1 MTPRAQIHIVDDD
14 ASLRTALTRLL
25 NAAGFDAV
33 GYASTGD
40 FLLSRPEGRH
50 GCLLLDVR
58 LPAGPSGLELHA
70 ALGACGIELPVVFMT
85 GHADVPSCVRA
96 MKAGAVDF
104 LEKPINSETL
114 LDTIRRALARDVQQR
129 TARDEADRLS
139 ARFASLSSREKQ
151 VFDRVVSGRLNKQIA
166 DELGVAERTV
176 KAQRAHMM
184 EKLGVGSSAE
194 LGRLAER
201 LLQLRNDRDAGA
213 TPPIP

>member
-1 MTPRAQIHIVDDD
+1 MNAKAQIHIVDDD
-14 ASLRTALTRLL
+14 ASLRTALMRLL

-40 FLLSRPEGRH
+40 FLLSRPEVRH

-70 ALGACGIELPVVFMT
+70 ALGEHGVELPVVFMT

-104 LEKPINSETL
+104 LEKPIKSETL
-114 LDTIRRALARDVQQR
+114 LDTIRRALARDLQQR

-139 ARFASLSSREKQ
+139 ARFASLSPREKQ
-151 VFDRVVSGRLNKQIA
+151 VFDRVVAGRLNKQIA

-176 KAQRAHMM
+176 KAQRAHML
-184 EKLGVGSSAE
+184 EKLGVASSAE

-201 LLQLRNDRDAGA
+201 LLHLRKDRDAGA
-213 TPPIP
+213 AAPIP

>member
-1 MTPRAQIHIVDDD
+1 MTAKPQIHIVDDD
-14 ASLRTALTRLL
+14 ASLRTALIRLL
-25 NAAGFDAV
+25 GAAGFDAV

-40 FLLSRPEGRH
+40 YLLSRPESRH

-58 LPAGPSGLELHA
+58 LPAGPSGLDLHA
-70 ALGACGIELPVVFMT
+70 ALRDLGADPPVVFMT
-85 GHADVPSCVRA
+85 GHADVATCLRA

-104 LEKPINSETL
+104 LEKPIKSETL
-114 LDTIRRALARDVQQR
+114 LEAVRRALALDLRRR
-129 TARDEADRLS
+129 TERTQEE
-139 ARFASLSSREKQ
+139 SLSTKYGSLSPRERQ
-151 VFDRVVSGRLNKQIA
+151 VFDGVIAGKLNKQIA

-201 LLQLRNDRDAGA
+201 LMRIHDFRSLQSEANS
-213 TPPIP
+213 P

>member
-1 MTPRAQIHIVDDD
+1 MSAKPQIHIVDDD
-14 ASLRTALTRLL
+14 ASLRTALIRLL
-25 NAAGFDAV
+25 GAAGFDAV

-40 FLLSRPEGRH
+40 YLLSRPESRH

-58 LPAGPSGLELHA
+58 LPAGPSGLDLHA
-70 ALGACGIELPVVFMT
+70 ALQEHGADLPVVFMT
-85 GHADVPSCVRA
+85 GHADVPTCLRA

-104 LEKPINSETL
+104 LEKPIKSETL
-114 LDTIRRALARDVQQR
+114 LESVRRALALDLQR
-129 TARDEADRLS
+129 RTERTQEESLNTKYG
-139 ARFASLSSREKQ
+139 SLSPRERQ
-151 VFDRVVSGRLNKQIA
+151 VFDGVIAGKLNKQIA

-201 LLQLRNDRDAGA
+201 LMRIRDIRGLQTEANS
-213 TPPIP
+213 P

>member
-1 MTPRAQIHIVDDD
+1 MTTKAQIHIVDDD
-14 ASLRTALTRLL
+14 ASLRTALIRLL
-25 NAAGFDAV
+25 GAAGFDAV

-40 FLLSRPEGRH
+40 YLLSRPESRH

-58 LPAGPSGLELHA
+58 LPAGPSGLDLHA
-70 ALGACGIELPVVFMT
+70 ALRELGADLPVVFMT
-85 GHADVPSCVRA
+85 GHADVPTCLRA

-104 LEKPINSETL
+104 LEKPIKAETL
-114 LDTIRRALARDVQQR
+114 LDAVRRALALDLQR
-129 TARDEADRLS
+129 RTERTQEE
-139 ARFASLSSREKQ
+139 SLSTKYGSLSPRERQ
-151 VFDRVVSGRLNKQIA
+151 VFDGVIAGKLNKQIA

-201 LLQLRNDRDAGA
+201 LMRIRDIRGLQSEANS
-213 TPPIP
+213 P

>member
-1 MTPRAQIHIVDDD
+1 MTTKAQIHIVDDD
-14 ASLRTALTRLL
+14 ASLRTALIRLL
-25 NAAGFDAV
+25 GAAGFDAV

-40 FLLSRPEGRH
+40 YLLSRPESRH

-58 LPAGPSGLELHA
+58 LPAGPSGLDLHA
-70 ALGACGIELPVVFMT
+70 ALRELGADLPVVFMT
-85 GHADVPSCVRA
+85 GHADVPTCLRA

-104 LEKPINSETL
+104 LEKPIKAETL
-114 LDTIRRALARDVQQR
+114 LEAVRRALALDLQR
-129 TARDEADRLS
+129 RTERTQEE
-139 ARFASLSSREKQ
+139 SLSNRYGSLSPRERQ
-151 VFDRVVSGRLNKQIA
+151 VFDGVIAGKLNKQIA

-201 LLQLRNDRDAGA
+201 LMRIRDIRGLQSEANS
-213 TPPIP
+213 P

>member
-1 MTPRAQIHIVDDD
+1 MTTKAQIHIVDDD
-14 ASLRTALTRLL
+14 ASLRTALIRLL
-25 NAAGFDAV
+25 GAAGFDAV

-40 FLLSRPEGRH
+40 YLLSRPESRH

-58 LPAGPSGLELHA
+58 LPAGPSGLDLHA
-70 ALGACGIELPVVFMT
+70 ALRELGADLPVVFMT
-85 GHADVPSCVRA
+85 GHADVPTCLRA

-104 LEKPINSETL
+104 LEKPIKSETL
-114 LDTIRRALARDVQQR
+114 LEAVRRALALDLQR
-129 TARDEADRLS
+129 RTERTQEE
-139 ARFASLSSREKQ
+139 SLSTRYGSLSPREKQ
-151 VFDRVVSGRLNKQIA
+151 VFDGVIAGKLNKQIA

-201 LLQLRNDRDAGA
+201 LMRIRDIRSLQSEANS
-213 TPPIP
+213 P